1 MKLAKRYRCTKLAKR
16 ADIYISSTIA
26 GKGLDI
32 RAKMRRLYAKRR
44 KLMQF
49 VKRYIGCSVGYCGG
63 KTPEKGDSLISV
75 GIRQYGCTCSLLREL
90 LNRNVEKP
98 L

>member
-44 KLMQF
+44 KLIQL
-49 VKRYIGCSVGYCGG
+49 VKRPVSRSVGYCVG
-63 KTPEKGDSLISV
+63 KKPEKADSLISV